1 MLQVTEKMTKKQAK
15 AYFQKE
21 NYYQQNSEKMLED
34 KATGVA
40 LQELENVQ
48 ETLESLDLTSMQ
60 KEKYLSEDTMIIQ
73 DVDVFLIC
81 DSQGNILHKEDI

>member
-1 MLQVTEKMTKKQAK
+1 MLQVTKKMRMTKKQAED
-15 AYFQKE
+15 YLQKE
-21 NYYQQNSEKMLED
+21 NYYQQN

-40 LQELENVQ
+40 LQELENAIEV
-48 ETLESLDLTSMQ
+48 LESLDLTSMQ

-73 DVDVFLIC
+73 DVDVLLIC